1 MSSLSTGKVRITREA
16 SQSRR
21 QRDAVAGY
29 AFLGPWLIGLLVFI
43 AFPFLYSIIMAFTNT
58 RFQFSLD
65 WVGLTNFARIF
76 RDPVALKS
84 IEVTV
89 RFAVITV
96 PLRLATALFVAVLLN
111 SGIKGLGIY
120 RTIYYIPS
128 LIGSGVAVAIMW
140 RRLFGA
146 DGLFNNFIGLF
157 GITGQD
163 WIANPDTARFMLVLL
178 SAWQFGS
185 SMLIFLAALKQVPS
199 ELYETARIDGA
210 SKIGQFWNIT
220 VPLISPVIFFNLIM
234 QTITAFRVFTQARI
248 ITNGGPINETMFMVL
263 NIYNQ
268 AFRFGNMSYA
278 AALSWILLLLIGLL
292 TAVNF
297 IMSRM
302 WVYYESEAK

>member
-1 MSSLSTGKVRITREA
+1 MSATDLEAKKGFPGRGLSHRNL
-16 SQSRR
+16 
-21 QRDAVAGY
+21 RDALAAY
-29 AFLGPWLIGLLVFI
+29 AFLTPWLIGLMVFI
-43 AFPFLYSIIMAFTNT
+43 AFPFLYSIVMAFTNT
-58 RFQFSLD
+58 NFQFTLD
-65 WVGLTNFARIF
+65 WVGLTNFIRIF
-76 RDPVALKS
+76 NDPVSVKS

-89 RFAVITV
+89 RFALVTV

-111 SGIKGLGIY
+111 SGIRGLGFY

-146 DGLFNNFIGLF
+146 DGLFNNFIALF
-157 GITGQD
+157 GLQGQD

-185 SMLIFLAALKQVPS
+185 SMLIFLAALKQVPG
-199 ELYETARIDGA
+199 ELYSSAEIDGA
-210 SKIGQFWNIT
+210 NKVRQFWRIT
-220 VPLISPVIFFNLIM
+220 VPLISPAIFFNLIM
-234 QTITAFRVFTQARI
+234 QIITAFRVFTQARI

-278 AALSWILLLLIGLL
+278 AALSWVLLLMIGLL
-292 TAVNF
+292 TAINF
-297 IMSRM
+297 VLSKK
-302 WVYYESEAK
+302 WVYYESK